1 MVPDISRY
9 ANSQNRVSEVDFFS
23 NSPFHVRM
31 EDLSRRTLVPA
42 KSGGVNYQTKWFYER
57 TRGQYANERSK
68 LSAADQKKFDA
79 MYPRKQVMTKTDLA
93 KYEISYE
100 RKPPHIVSAG
110 AQKNFVAFAEAV
122 GSKWEKSPA
131 GSMSYITKRL

>member
-1 MVPDISRY
+1 
-9 ANSQNRVSEVDFFS
+9 
-23 NSPFHVRM
+23 M

-68 LSAADQKKFDA
+68 LSAADQKKKFDA

-110 AQKNFVAFAEAV
+110 AQKKLCGVRGGCWFKN
-122 GSKWEKSPA
+122 GRNRQQ